1 MVSKVS
7 VDRDDPPYKLSG
19 ALFLAI
25 AVFAGTLLFLQFRG
39 EFTAKTSLTLTSP
52 RAGLVV
58 EPGAKVTFNGV
69 EIGRV
74 DRIEAI
80 SERDATGARLTLDV
94 DPDYVRLIPANVV
107 AEIRATTVFGNKYV
121 SFSSP
126 TDPVAQRITS
136 DDTVAVTTVTTEFN
150 TLFETVTEI
159 AQQVD
164 PVKLNQ
170 TLSAAA
176 EALTGLGD
184 RFGESLVDG
193 NRILEELIP
202 QLPRLRYDI
211 DRVATL
217 ADVYA
222 DASPDLLDG
231 LDAAVT
237 TARTL
242 TEHSGDVDAAL
253 LAALGFADDNTEV
266 FDRAGPYLV
275 RGAADLVPTS
285 MLLDEY
291 RGMILCTIRNY
302 AEVGPEIARTLGDN
316 GYSLRAAGTVLGAGN
331 PFVYPDNLPR
341 VNASGGPGGRPGC
354 WQKVTR
360 DLWPMPYLV
369 MDTGYSLAPY
379 NHAGIPE
386 PMLVDY
392 VWGRQIGAPTINP

>member
-1 MVSKVS
+1 MS
-7 VDRDDPPYKLSG
+7 VDRDDPPYKLAG
-19 ALFLAI
+19 ALFLALT
-25 AVFAGTLLFLQFRG
+25 VCAGTLLFLQFRG
-39 EFTAKTSLTLTSP
+39 EFAEKTTLTLSSL

-58 EPGAKVTFNGV
+58 EPGAKVTYNGV

-74 DRIEAI
+74 DRIEGT
-80 SERDATGARLTLDV
+80 SDHGTTGARLMLDV
-94 DPDYVRLIPANVV
+94 DPDYVRFIPANVV

-126 TDPVAQRITS
+126 KDPVAQRISS
-136 DDTVAVTTVTTEFN
+136 DDVLQVATVTTEFN

-159 AQQVD
+159 AEQVD

-184 RFGESLVDG
+184 RFGESLLDG
-193 NRILEELIP
+193 NRILDELTP
-202 QLPRLRYDI
+202 QLPRLRHDI
-211 DRVATL
+211 EQVAAL

-222 DASPDLLDG
+222 AASPDLFDG
-231 LDAAVT
+231 LADAVT

-242 TEHSGDVDAAL
+242 TERSGDIDSAL
-253 LAALGFADDNTEV
+253 MAALGFADDNTAV
-266 FDRAGPYLV
+266 FRRAGPYLV

-291 RGMILCTIRNY
+291 RGMIFCTIRNY

-316 GYSLRAAGTVLGAGN
+316 GYSLRAAGTVLGAGD

-379 NHAGIPE
+379 NHAGIPQ

>member
-1 MVSKVS
+1 MKILLIDIDSQRP
-7 VDRDDPPYKLSG
+7 DNLACYGYHRD
-19 ALFLAI
+19 
-25 AVFAGTLLFLQFRG
+25 
-39 EFTAKTSLTLTSP
+39 TSP
-52 RAGLVV
+52 
-58 EPGAKVTFNGV
+58 N
-69 EIGRV
+69 
-74 DRIEAI
+74 
-80 SERDATGARLTLDV
+80 
-94 DPDYVRLIPANVV
+94 
-107 AEIRATTVFGNKYV
+107 
-121 SFSSP
+121 
-126 TDPVAQRITS
+126 
-136 DDTVAVTTVTTEFN
+136 
-150 TLFETVTEI
+150 
-159 AQQVD
+159 
-164 PVKLNQ
+164 
-170 TLSAAA
+170 
-176 EALTGLGD
+176 
-184 RFGESLVDG
+184 
-193 NRILEELIP
+193 
-202 QLPRLRYDI
+202 I
-211 DRVATL
+211 DRVAAL

-231 LDAAVT
+231 LDAAAT

-291 RGMILCTIRNY
+291 RGMIFCTIRNY

-316 GYSLRAAGTVLGAGN
+316 GYSLRAAGTVLGAGD

-379 NHAGIPE
+379 NHAGIPQ